1 MNSILQTQNEP
12 KQLDRL
18 AAQHQLY
25 ADAKRLLA
33 LQMLGSVFIGVALA
47 LWVAHDVKHPQVRII
62 AGVWGLGF
70 TLADVLWL
78 TPAQKALKKK
88 AATIQEMFDCDVL
101 DLPWKRGREKV
112 EAEVVAGAAQRH
124 KERIGQA
131 QFSKDFKDWY
141 TGPLD
146 SVPLTTARVVC
157 QRANFQWDAALRRR
171 YINAVVAI
179 LLLLSLGV
187 FVYGIGQ
194 NPTMVDW
201 LKVGLLPLAPLILL
215 GFRQIWEHREAIE
228 TVTRLKR
235 DAEKLWKE
243 VLKGTD
249 EQTLTEESRYLQD
262 ELLEQ
267 RSKNPLIFDWMYRR
281 LKRRDEDTMNVGAN
295 ALIAEALS
303 VKKV

>member
-18 AAQHQLY
+18 AAQRQLY
-25 ADAKRLLA
+25 ADAKRLLS
-33 LQMLGSVFIGVALA
+33 LQMIGSVFISVALA
-47 LWVAHDVKHPQVRII
+47 LWVAHDVKHPQIRVI

-70 TLADVLWL
+70 TLGDVLWL

-101 DLPWKRGREKV
+101 SLPWKRGREKV
-112 EAEVVAGAAQRH
+112 EAEVIDSAARRH

-141 TGPLD
+141 TGELD
-146 SVPLTTARVVC
+146 SVPLTTARVIC

-171 YINAVVAI
+171 YINAVVAT
-179 LLLLSLGV
+179 LLLLGLGV
-187 FVYGIGQ
+187 FVYGIEQ

-215 GFRQIWEHREAIE
+215 GVRQIWEHKEAIE

-235 DAEKLWKE
+235 DAEKLWQQ
-243 VLKGTD
+243 VLKGAD
-249 EQTLTEESRYLQD
+249 AQTLTEESRHLQD

-267 RSKNPLIFDWMYRR
+267 RSKNLLIFDWMYKR
-281 LKRRDEDTMNVGAN
+281 LKRKDENTMNVGAN
-295 ALIAEALS
+295 ALIEEAQNARKS
-303 VKKV
+303 